1 MSDDLMTGLMG
12 DLMNKLIYAYAVLS
26 PIAQK
31 QSEVETARKAVNE
44 AMGIVAGMRV
54 EWERAT
60 TVVGTLAKA
69 LLGSKDEDGQAPPT
83 DAEVG

>member
-12 DLMNKLIYAYAVLS
+12 DLMHKLIYAHAALS
-26 PIAQK
+26 PIAPK

-54 EWERAT
+54 EWERTA

-69 LLGSKDEDGQAPPT
+69 LFGGKDGQAPPT
-83 DAEVG
+83 DAEDD